1 MGHSLVH
8 FSPPAVR
15 SRWQNLFVAGCG
27 AGFEIFRTQ
36 CASLPR
42 PSPSERQILPRPR
55 SNPLVRMGQ
64 NKVQGSFKAC
74 RKIKIPNER
83 LVERH
88 AHPER
93 RHTTCSALFSVNIV
107 RYAAFNL
114 SQFAERS
121 AVRGSDFAGKVESF
135 SEHLLLLRFRSVL
148 SRMKSNIPGRIEA
161 SVSKG
166 RPFVAMTTSHT
177 LLKERMFFLEK
188 LEHALG

>member
-1 MGHSLVH
+1 M
-8 FSPPAVR
+8 
-15 SRWQNLFVAGCG
+15 
-27 AGFEIFRTQ
+27 
-36 CASLPR
+36 R
-42 PSPSERQILPRPR
+42 PETGRE
-55 SNPLVRMGQ
+55 
-64 NKVQGSFKAC
+64 A
-74 RKIKIPNER
+74 
-83 LVERH
+83 

-93 RHTTCSALFSVNIV
+93 RHTTCFELLSVNIV

-135 SEHLLLLRFRSVL
+135 SEHLLLLRFRSVV
-148 SRMKSNIPGRIEA
+148 RPMKLNLPGRIEP

>member
-1 MGHSLVH
+1 M
-8 FSPPAVR
+8 
-15 SRWQNLFVAGCG
+15 
-27 AGFEIFRTQ
+27 
-36 CASLPR
+36 
-42 PSPSERQILPRPR
+42 
-55 SNPLVRMGQ
+55 
-64 NKVQGSFKAC
+64 
-74 RKIKIPNER
+74 
-83 LVERH
+83 
-88 AHPER
+88 
-93 RHTTCSALFSVNIV
+93 NIV

-188 LEHALG
+188 LEHALGVTHCKDVASAHSPKRASGGFVDT